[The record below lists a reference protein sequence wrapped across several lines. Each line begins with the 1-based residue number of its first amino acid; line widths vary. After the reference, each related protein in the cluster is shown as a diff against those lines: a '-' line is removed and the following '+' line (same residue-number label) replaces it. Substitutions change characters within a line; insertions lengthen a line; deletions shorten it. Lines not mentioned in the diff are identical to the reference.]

1 MWEWIS
7 AAGKLVGGI
16 GQAYGAIAQSR
27 TANKMFDLQ
36 KQNQNREIAKENQA
50 QNNLDT
56 AISNVYGS
64 DDKKKKNS
72 TMPQFDLGV

>member
-1 MWEWIS
+1 
-7 AAGKLVGGI
+7 
-16 GQAYGAIAQSR
+16 
-27 TANKMFDLQ
+27 MFDLQ

-64 DDKKKKNS
+64 DDKKKRI
-72 TMPQFDLGV
+72 